1 MKLDI
6 DIDMALNDSAIPFSV
21 QARFSSSSDRVVL
34 FGPSGSGKT
43 LTIQAIAGLQ
53 RPRKGHIRVG
63 NRTLFDSATG
73 LDLPTRERRVGYV
86 FQDYALFPHLSVE
99 RNIAFGLLP
108 TVPWRLSADQRSK
121 VQAIMKTLDI
131 EGLQDRL
138 PAGLSGGQ
146 RQRVALARALIR
158 EPDVLLLDEPFSALD
173 IGLRSRVRGELDA
186 IQRRFGVPM
195 VLISHDPEDIQ
206 VFAETLVMYEMGRTT
221 QTCPSPLR

>member
-6 DIDMALNDSAIPFSV
+6 DIDMALNDSAKPFSL

-53 RPRKGHIRVG
+53 RPHKGHIRVG

-108 TVPWRLSADQRSK
+108 TVPWRLSAAQRSK
-121 VQAIMKTLDI
+121 VQAIMKALDI

-206 VFAETLVMYEMGRTT
+206 VFAETLVMYEMGRTA
-221 QTCPSPLR
+221 QTCPTPLR